1 MSVKT
6 TRVQRA
12 TAWVLAAIGMLVA
25 IASVAVIDLY
35 AIFPWFDE
43 ALHAYNFFAL
53 TLLVAVYA
61 HGVVLTGGRE
71 HGFLLVLNI
80 AAIGLA
86 LGAAWEIAEFAYDH
100 FIAKP
105 NVILPKID
113 TIIDMLLDTAGAL
126 VAGLVCL
133 KMLRS

>member
-1 MSVKT
+1 MIAKT
-6 TRVQRA
+6 TWAQRT
-12 TAWVLAAIGMLVA
+12 TAWALAAFGVIAAV
-25 IASVAVIDLY
+25 ASVVFGLY
-35 AIFPWFDE
+35 SRFPWFDE

-61 HGVVLTGGRE
+61 HGVVLMGGRR
-71 HGFLLVLNI
+71 HRFLLVLII

-86 LGAAWEIAEFAYDH
+86 LGAAWEIAEFGYDH

-105 NVILPKID
+105 NVILPKSD
-113 TIIDMLLDTAGAL
+113 TIVDMLLDTLGAL

-133 KMLRS
+133 RMLRR

>member
-1 MSVKT
+1 MRAQT
-6 TRVQRA
+6 TRAQKA
-12 TAWVLAAIGMLVA
+12 TAWGLAAFGAMAAV
-25 IASVAVIDLY
+25 ASVVFGLY
-35 AIFPWFDE
+35 SRFPWFDE

-61 HGVVLTGGRE
+61 YGVVLTGGRR
-71 HGFLLVLNI
+71 HGFLLVLII

-86 LGAAWEIAEFAYDH
+86 LGAAWEIAEFGYDH

-113 TIIDMLLDTAGAL
+113 TIIDMILDTAGAL

-133 KMLRS
+133 KMLRR

>member
-1 MSVKT
+1 MIAKT
-6 TRVQRA
+6 TRAQRT
-12 TAWVLAAIGMLVA
+12 TAWVLAALGALAAV
-25 IASVAVIDLY
+25 ASVVFGLY

-61 HGVVLTGGRE
+61 HGAVLAGGRE
-71 HGFLLVLNI
+71 HGFLLVVVI
-80 AAIGLA
+80 AVIGLG
-86 LGAAWEIAEFAYDH
+86 LGALWEIAEFGYDH

-113 TIIDMLLDTAGAL
+113 TIMDMILDTAGAL
-126 VAGLVCL
+126 VAGFVCL
-133 KMLRS
+133 KMLRR

>member
-1 MSVKT
+1 MNPKT
-6 TRVQRA
+6 TWRQRA
-12 TAWVLAAIGMLVA
+12 TAWGLAAFGALAAV
-25 IASVAVIDLY
+25 ASVVLGLY
-35 AIFPWFDE
+35 SRFPWFDE

-61 HGVVLTGGRE
+61 YGVVLTGGRR
-71 HGFLLVLNI
+71 HGFLLVLVI

-86 LGAAWEIAEFAYDH
+86 LGAAWEIAEFGYDH

-105 NVILPKID
+105 NVILPKLD
-113 TIIDMLLDTAGAL
+113 TIVDMILDTLGAL

-133 KMLRS
+133 RMLRR